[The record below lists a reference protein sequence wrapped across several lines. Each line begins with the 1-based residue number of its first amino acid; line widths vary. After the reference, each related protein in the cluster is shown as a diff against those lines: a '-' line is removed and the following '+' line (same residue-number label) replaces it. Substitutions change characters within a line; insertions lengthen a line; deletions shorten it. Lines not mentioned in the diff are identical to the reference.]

1 MAVDDSP
8 GALKAEE
15 LAEVIRGIRE
25 RVRARYPRTAAP
37 GDVALPDLLPL
48 VHARDAAETKVA
60 AIGTV
65 NPRAPG
71 VVNTLVQS
79 AKTLVARLLDWH
91 VREQVEFNRALIYTI
106 EALLET
112 LNDYNRALVRLAE
125 SDAATRGR
133 AEEAIQEARE
143 LKDIR
148 SHWVE
153 WRQEW
158 ERKLSINEVQFLRG
172 VADLQSAF
180 QHRVTLMESN
190 FRDMLRAQ
198 HSDFEGALNRSG
210 TEIQR
215 KLWADMEKIR
225 TEYDRLIHN
234 ELRVVRQ
241 RVAAPPPA
249 APASPIPDAP
259 ASPAF
264 DYAPFAFRFRGTEE
278 SVLGKQ
284 RFYVPLFQGL
294 GEVLDVGCGRGE
306 FLELMREAGANA
318 RGIDSSEEQIG
329 ICREKGL
336 NAETADIFAYLAGLP
351 EGSLDGIFCAQVVEH
366 FPPGRIPEFV
376 RLAASRLARNG
387 LLAIETPNPECLAIF
402 ATHFYLDPTHTRPV
416 PSPLLRF
423 YMEEFGLGDIE
434 ILHLSPAAE
443 TMPSLETLPAEF
455 REAFFGGLDYA
466 ILGRKL

>member
-48 VHARDAAETKVA
+48 IHARDAAEAKVA

-71 VVNTLVQS
+71 MVNTLVQS
-79 AKTLVARLLDWH
+79 AKKFVARLLDWH

-106 EALLET
+106 DALIET
-112 LNDYNRALVRLAE
+112 FNDYNRALVRLA
-125 SDAATRGR
+125 
-133 AEEAIQEARE
+133 EAIQEARE

-158 ERKLSINEVQFLRG
+158 ERKLSINEVQFLRS

-210 TEIQR
+210 MEIQR
-215 KLWADMEKIR
+215 KLWVDLEKIR
-225 TEYDRLIHN
+225 TEYERLIHN

-241 RVAAPPPA
+241 RATAPPPA
-249 APASPIPDAP
+249 APASPVPTAP
-259 ASPAF
+259 PSPAF
-264 DYAPFAFRFRGTEE
+264 DYVPFAFRFRGTEE
-278 SVLGKQ
+278 SVRGKQ

-294 GEVLDVGCGRGE
+294 VEVLDVGCGRGE
-306 FLELMREAGANA
+306 FLELMREAGVNA
-318 RGIDSSEEQIG
+318 RGIDSSEEQIA

-336 NAETADIFAYLAGLP
+336 NAETAEIFAYLAGLP
-351 EGSLDGIFCAQVVEH
+351 DGSLDGIFCAQVVEH
-366 FPPGRIPEFV
+366 FPPDRIPEFV

-416 PSPLLRF
+416 PSALLAF
-423 YMEEFGLGDIE
+423 YMREFGLGDIE
-434 ILHLSPAAE
+434 VHHLSPAVE